1 MQTGWPL
8 RFFIGTIKN
17 VEIQMNFRIIS
28 REMSYFRKEISLIV
42 EAWNI
47 KSGKLADFRRE

>member
-42 EAWNI
+42 EAWII